1 MNKQEIKL
9 LKKLIADNET
19 WKSISDDCSNSINEM
34 SKEARELQK
43 TVSDLTNAILINT
56 CTGGNFEHTEPAF
69 HFPTWVLELVPFPIL
84 KAYLE
89 EHCPEED

>member
-19 WKSISDDCSNSINEM
+19 WKSISDSMMTALNEM

-56 CTGGNFEHTEPAF
+56 CIGGDFEHTDPTF